1 MNTDEFSRLIIYES
15 KAISFRPIDQIA
27 RFMRNGFVQIYRWY
41 KSGQFWTDKDHGMFV
56 QNRSYSSSNQDG
68 HRLSRSNLII
78 HDLRLKWHWKSV
90 FRITF
95 VNAIQPESEMI
106 GFAWS
111 FSQKVSKIVL
121 ILEK

>member
-1 MNTDEFSRLIIYES
+1 MNTDEFSRIIIYES

-56 QNRSYSSSNQDG
+56 LNRSYSSSNQDG
-68 HRLSRSNLII
+68 QQSSRSNLII
-78 HDLRLKWHWKSV
+78 YDLRLKWHYESV
-90 FRITF
+90 FKITF
-95 VNAIQPESEMI
+95 VYANQPESEMI
-106 GFAWS
+106 GIDWS
-111 FSQKVSKIVL
+111 FRRVL